1 MTNAVRDVEVAVI
14 GGGPAGLM
22 AAEAAVIAGARVT
35 VFDGMA
41 SVGRKFLLAGKGGLN
56 LTHSEPSVQFPTRYG
71 TRATLLKP
79 ALDAFGPE
87 AIRDWA
93 LALGVATVI
102 GSSGRVFP
110 SDYKAATLLRR
121 WLHRLR
127 AQGVR
132 FVMRRRWRGWSDA
145 GDWLFESPAGPEL
158 VSAQA
163 VVLALGGA
171 SWPRLGAD
179 GAWVETLSARG
190 VAVAPLKPSNCGFEV
205 AWSAHLRE
213 RFAGAPVKP
222 VAARTVDRP
231 AIRGELMVTAYGVE
245 GGVIYALSAVLR
257 EQIALVG
264 RAQLELDLT
273 PDLDLATLTR
283 VLGEPRGAR
292 SMATHLKR
300 KARIDGVKSAL
311 LHEVLSRT
319 TFDDPAALARS
330 IKALPVRLT
339 AARPLAEAISTAGGI
354 QFEALDERLMLR
366 AIPGV
371 FAAGEMLDW
380 EAPTGGYLLT
390 ACLATG
396 HISGAAAAAWAMRG
410 REEKYPA

>member
-22 AAEAAVIAGARVT
+22 AAEAAVTAGARVT

-56 LTHSEPSVQFPTRYG
+56 LTHSEPSAEFLARYG
-71 TRATLLKP
+71 MRAALLRP
-79 ALDAFGPE
+79 ALNAFGSE

-93 LALGVATVI
+93 LALGVATVV
-102 GSSGRVFP
+102 GSSGRIFP
-110 SDYKAATLLRR
+110 SDYKAAPLLRR

-127 AQGVR
+127 AQGVE
-132 FVMRRRWRGWSDA
+132 FAMRRRWRGWSDGGA
-145 GDWLFESPAGPEL
+145 WLFESPAGQEL

-171 SWPRLGAD
+171 SWPRLGGD
-179 GAWVETLSARG
+179 GAWVQTLIARD

-213 RFAGAPVKP
+213 RFAGAPLKSVT
-222 VAARTVDRP
+222 ARTADRP
-231 AIRGELMVTAYGVE
+231 TIRGELMVTAYGVE
-245 GGVIYALSAVLR
+245 GGVIYALSAALR
-257 EQIALVG
+257 EQIALTG
-264 RAQLELDLT
+264 RAQLELDLA
-273 PDLDLATLTR
+273 PDLDLTKLTR
-283 VLGEPRGAR
+283 VLAEPRGAR
-292 SMATHLKR
+292 TLATHLRR
-300 KARIDGVKSAL
+300 KVRIEGVKSAL
-311 LHEVLSRT
+311 LHEVLPRT
-319 TFDDPAALARS
+319 GFDDPVALARS
-330 IKALPVRLT
+330 IKALPIELT

-354 QFEALDERLMLR
+354 LFEALDERLMLR
-366 AIPGV
+366 AMPGV

-390 ACLATG
+390 ASLATG
-396 HISGAAAAAWAMRG
+396 RMAGAAAAAWVRCCSA
-410 REEKYPA
+410 KD